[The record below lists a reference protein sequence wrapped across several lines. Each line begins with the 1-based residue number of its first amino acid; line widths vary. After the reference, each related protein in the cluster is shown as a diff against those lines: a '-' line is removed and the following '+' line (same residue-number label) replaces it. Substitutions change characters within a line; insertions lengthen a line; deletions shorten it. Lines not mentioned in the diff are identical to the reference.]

1 MSSNYC
7 PEFHG
12 EILARVLPSG
22 YSTRKRLDHMHGML
36 QMAPTNYKELMA
48 TIKVLITAWVTIVT
62 VDSILYYLKL
72 EIHNVYA

>member
-1 MSSNYC
+1 
-7 PEFHG
+7 
-12 EILARVLPSG
+12 
-22 YSTRKRLDHMHGML
+22 MHGML

-72 EIHNVYA
+72 EIHKVYA